1 MQARLRLE
9 GALRYVRRRGHG
21 VRSALYQVRRDPVVR
36 DTRTLLWRFRIID
49 TPKNGARPLLGG
61 RGVLQSAELGGKHP
75 HVLPPAGNPNL
86 WRELVGI
93 ARYSSRLMPQ
103 ACQALPFIM
112 RYAWRFRRHLRIL
125 FDKSGPA
132 SFLLMTSIRNN

>member
-1 MQARLRLE
+1 MEHARFLAEEACSSLRNW
-9 GALRYVRRRGHG
+9 GG
-21 VRSALYQVRRDPVVR
+21 S
-36 DTRTLLWRFRIID
+36 
-49 TPKNGARPLLGG
+49 TPMCFP
-61 RGVLQSAELGGKHP
+61 
-75 HVLPPAGNPNL
+75 PPAIPTC